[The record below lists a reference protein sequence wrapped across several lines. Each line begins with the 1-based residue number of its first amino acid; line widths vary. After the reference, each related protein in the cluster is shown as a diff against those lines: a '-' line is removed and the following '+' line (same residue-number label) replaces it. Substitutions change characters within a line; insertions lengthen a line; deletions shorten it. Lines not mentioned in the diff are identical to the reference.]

1 MPMRGRGILR
11 GAVLVG
17 FMGAGKSSVGKE
29 VARRL
34 GAEFVDVDDRI
45 EAGAGKR
52 VREIFASEG
61 EQAFREREHE
71 AIRDAVSVPGRVIS
85 TGGGAFLDAENR
97 RVLRAYAPV
106 IFLDVSPAGS
116 LKRLEGDT
124 SRPLL
129 SGEDRE
135 KAVTELMEKRR
146 PGYREADFRVNT
158 ENLPPDRVAE
168 EVLRLLSPETRGD
181 PTGEG
186 AAKERRKG

>member
-1 MPMRGRGILR
+1 MRGRGIPR

-45 EAGAGKR
+45 EAGTGKR
-52 VREIFASEG
+52 VQEIFASEG
-61 EQAFREREHE
+61 EQAFRQRERD
-71 AIRDAVSVPGRVIS
+71 AIRDAVSVPGRVIA

-97 RVLRAYAPV
+97 RALRAYAPV
-106 IFLDVSPAGS
+106 IFLEVSPAGA
-116 LKRLEGDT
+116 LERLEGDT

-135 KAVTELMEKRR
+135 KAVTELMAKRR
-146 PGYREADFRVNT
+146 PAYLEADFRVNT

-168 EVLRLLSPETRGD
+168 EVLLLLSPETRSD
-181 PTGEG
+181 PPGEG
-186 AAKERRKG
+186 AAKERRRG

>member
-1 MPMRGRGILR
+1 MPMRGRGIPR

-17 FMGAGKSSVGKE
+17 FMGAGKSSVGME

-45 EAGAGKR
+45 ETCVGKR
-52 VREIFASEG
+52 VQEIFASEG
-61 EQAFREREHE
+61 EQAFRERERD
-71 AIRDAVSVPGRVIS
+71 AIRDAVSVPGRVIA

-106 IFLDVSPAGS
+106 IFLDVSPAGA
-116 LKRLEGDT
+116 LNRLAGDT

-129 SGEDRE
+129 AGEDRE
-135 KAVTELMEKRR
+135 KEVTELMAKRR
-146 PGYREADFRVNT
+146 PAYREADFRVNT

-168 EVLRLLSPETRGD
+168 EVLLLLSPETRSD
-181 PTGEG
+181 PPGEG
-186 AAKERRKG
+186 ATKERRRG